1 MLIYVHTNT
10 HTHSSPWVKLHFKK
24 SFGGKA
30 GGVDVA
36 LAELAGLFGGGGGV
50 GGLWEG
56 RVFIPGH
63 CPVPC
68 VLMWS

>member
-56 RVFIPGH
+56 RVCLFLDIAQ
-63 CPVPC
+63 CPVC
-68 VLMWS
+68 